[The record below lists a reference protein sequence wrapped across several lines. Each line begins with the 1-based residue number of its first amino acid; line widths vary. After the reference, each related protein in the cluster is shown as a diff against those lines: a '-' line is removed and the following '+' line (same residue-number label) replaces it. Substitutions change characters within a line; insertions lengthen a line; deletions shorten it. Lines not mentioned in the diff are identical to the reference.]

1 MKKNVVFVEKR
12 NFAKLLADGLELKK
26 GRETSSYFEVEASPI
41 FPNGAV
47 FTWGNSLLYELGILI
62 SVERIPKEQH
72 EVIQKEKM
80 LYHTTLASYYWNSY
94 MPLSLDLLKDAYTN
108 HYQYMFAEE
117 HLVNVINL
125 LTEADSILHVHDG
138 DTSNI
143 EAFNLLCNLIVD
155 TINTNFREQIEQM
168 KVITLESEYLKELF
182 ENQNNLTKKSD
193 FGLKDNAFEKSLL
206 FLKVI
211 LKK

>member
-1 MKKNVVFVEKR
+1 MFVEKR
-12 NFAKLLADGLELKK
+12 NFAKVLADGLELKK
-26 GRETSSYFEVEASPI
+26 RSETSSYFEVEASPI
-41 FPNGAV
+41 FPNGAL
-47 FTWGNSLLYELGILI
+47 FTWGNSLLFQLGILI
-62 SVERIPKEQH
+62 SVERIPKAQH

-80 LYHTTLASYYWNSY
+80 LYHATLASYYWNSN

-108 HYQYMFAEE
+108 HYECMFAEE

-143 EAFNLLCNLIVD
+143 ESFNLLCSLIVE
-155 TINTNFREQIEQM
+155 TTNSNFGEQIEQM
-168 KVITLESEYLKELF
+168 EVITLESVYLKELF
-182 ENQNNLTKKSD
+182 ENQNNLTKKRE
-193 FGLKDNAFEKSLL
+193 FGLKDNVFEKTLQ

-211 LKK
+211 LNK